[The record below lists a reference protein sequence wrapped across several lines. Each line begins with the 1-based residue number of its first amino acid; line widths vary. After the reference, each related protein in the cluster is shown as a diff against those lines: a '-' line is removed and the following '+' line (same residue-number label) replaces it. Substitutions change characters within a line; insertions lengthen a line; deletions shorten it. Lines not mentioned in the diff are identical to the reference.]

1 MTGRC
6 CSTTCWSGRQNA
18 PPSPVTAAGFMM
30 RMTPSFAKS
39 VPSSSASRYQARLKP
54 APLRTQEEEKCLAS
68 AKLVGSTLTKDP
80 YGIVIPQGHDVFD
93 KLKVATIET
102 LLDLEFMDQ
111 LQERY
116 FPGDPPLHPLHA
128 SRAVFLAHPH
138 CVQRHQR
145 RMLSKGTQEPVAPKR
160 WSGNL

>member
-145 RMLSKGTQEPVAPKR
+145 RMLSKGTQEPAAPKR

>member
-1 MTGRC
+1 M
-6 CSTTCWSGRQNA
+6 
-18 PPSPVTAAGFMM
+18 
-30 RMTPSFAKS
+30 
-39 VPSSSASRYQARLKP
+39 
-54 APLRTQEEEKCLAS
+54 
-68 AKLVGSTLTKDP
+68 GSTLTKDP

>member
-18 PPSPVTAAGFMM
+18 PPSTVTAAGFMM
-30 RMTPSFAKS
+30 RTTPSFARS
-39 VPSSSASRYQARLKP
+39 VPSSSSFSWHASNPRLC
-54 APLRTQEEEKCLAS
+54 AQEEEKCLAS

-160 WSGNL
+160 WSGNS